1 MLIFFISFCVQKTA
15 LSFYYMPNTVLSIG
29 IGKIIGETLTMQ
41 IDIQSL
47 GGLTC
52 LGLERREVGS
62 GKVSLSMH

>member
-1 MLIFFISFCVQKTA
+1 
-15 LSFYYMPNTVLSIG
+15 MPNTVLSIG
-29 IGKIIGETLTMQ
+29 IGRIIGETLIMQ

-62 GKVSLSMH
+62 GKVSVSMH